1 MKRQKLTATIQLLSL
16 VGFKMKIENITRV
29 SFSGDN
35 AHRHAIE
42 SHIKHSKEYGN
53 KVTYIFKSGNTYYYE
68 IAIQVY

>member
-1 MKRQKLTATIQLLSL
+1 
-16 VGFKMKIENITRV
+16 MKIENITRV
-29 SFSGDN
+29 SFSGDS

-53 KVTYIFKSGNTYYYE
+53 KVTYIFKSGSTYYYE